1 MRTFDELKALFA
13 QDLFEL
19 RQLEKMW
26 STKIE
31 ERHVKEQE
39 IGRHCYEAEEDLSPL
54 ELNMLKRQL
63 GVSDAKWREYKAR
76 FIEGGSPWELI

>member
-1 MRTFDELKALFA
+1 MRTFNELKALFA

-19 RQLEKMW
+19 RQLEKRW

-39 IGRHCYEAEEDLSPL
+39 IGRRCYEAEEDLSPL
-54 ELNMLKRQL
+54 DLNVLKRQL

-76 FIEGGSPWELI
+76 FIEGGSPWGLI